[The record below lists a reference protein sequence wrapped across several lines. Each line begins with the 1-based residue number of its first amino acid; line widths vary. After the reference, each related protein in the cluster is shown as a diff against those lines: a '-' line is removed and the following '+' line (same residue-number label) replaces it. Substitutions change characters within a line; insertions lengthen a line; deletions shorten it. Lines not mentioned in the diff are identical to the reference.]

1 MRHTLI
7 SVITVVTTILAPT
20 ISFANDK
27 WLCQDGKISVVE
39 FGNETTSDSQY
50 CYNSDKTALIS
61 KDCAGGSCPAVQLK
75 KIYSASELLSPSGKP
90 GFKLCREL
98 GGSPQIISFLASG
111 KFYKLDRCVFKEG
124 SFVDTDTLLQ
134 KASRR

>member
-61 KDCAGGSCPAVQLK
+61 KDCAAGSCPAIQLK
-75 KIYSASELLSPSGKP
+75 KIYSANELLSPSGKP
-90 GFKLCREL
+90 GFRLCREL
-98 GGSPQIISFLASG
+98 GAMSQ
-111 KFYKLDRCVFKEG
+111 V
-124 SFVDTDTLLQ
+124 
-134 KASRR
+134 